1 MVAALSL
8 FTIHFSLLTSSAQI
22 VQYLVLTQ
30 AGGEVG
36 RFALADT
43 PVITFADGNLVVT
56 CGEATL
62 TVNMEGLKSSF
73 EDVSTAIT
81 APSFA
86 HSTFEGLK
94 AGDTV
99 TIYTLDGKKIGT
111 AQADGEG
118 RAGVDLSPYGR
129 GIYILRTPRMSIK
142 IKN

>member
-1 MVAALSL
+1 MRSALPL
-8 FTIHFSLLTSSAQI
+8 FIFHFSLFTSSAQAA
-22 VQYLVLTQ
+22 QYLVLTQ

-43 PVITFADGNLVVT
+43 PVITFADDNLVVT

-62 TVNMEGLKSSF
+62 TVSLEGLKSSF

-81 APSFA
+81 APSFT

-94 AGDTV
+94 ASDTV
-99 TIYTLDGKKIGT
+99 NIYTLDGKKIGT
-111 AQADGEG
+111 VQADDNGQ
-118 RAGVDLSPYGR
+118 AGVDLSPYGR

-142 IKN
+142 IRN